1 MYVIAIDIGTTNSK
15 IVLFKLP
22 SFQVINTYIFESRK
36 IKQSTHT
43 DFDID
48 FIWQEIKAGLKM
60 LTADIIDKEEIA
72 GISISSVGES
82 GVLLTN
88 QNEVIG
94 PAIAWFDTRGKEYI
108 KKLQRENLGFDFYQ
122 IAGIPLHSNYSIA
135 KIMWLR
141 DHYPEAKRKDISWVC
156 LANYIAFKLTGIKT
170 MEASL
175 ASRTLVYDISKK
187 EWSKQLLSLFN
198 FETSIFPEV
207 KNSGELIGNV
217 KKELALELGLSES
230 MAVTVAGH
238 DHMAGS
244 VAARLDTEREI
255 LNSTGTTE
263 GLLYLQRNPI
273 LTERSYKSNIS
284 NGIYVNPELYSYFA
298 SLPSAGYAIEWYRN
312 IFGMQDHELFEKE
325 IESLYEKYANGQFR
339 NKEIFFIPHLRGSGP
354 PKRSSHS
361 KGAIYGI
368 TEHTTKADFTYSL
381 FLGLSFELKQLFTLF
396 QTLARISSPV
406 IKVIGPAVRNPLWL
420 QLKADALGCEI
431 YAYEIHEAVA
441 KGAAMSMALQ
451 QKWIH
456 QNELYS
462 VPVNV
467 TVYKPDAE
475 RTRLL
480 DDIFTN
486 KYLPLIKAKQVME

>member
-22 SFQVINTYIFESRK
+22 FFQVIDTYIFESRK
-36 IKQSTHT
+36 IKQDTHT
-43 DFDID
+43 DFDIN
-48 FIWQEIKAGLKM
+48 FIWDEIKAGIKRVSRDLAEKR
-60 LTADIIDKEEIA
+60 EIA

-88 QNEVIG
+88 DNEVVG
-94 PAIAWFDTRGKEYI
+94 PAIAWFDTRGKEHI
-108 KKLQRENLGFDFYQ
+108 EKLQKENLGLDFYQ

-141 DHYPEAKRKDISWVC
+141 EYYPEAKQKDIKWVC
-156 LANYIAFKLTGIKT
+156 LANYIAFKLTGRKT

-187 EWSKQLLSLFN
+187 EWSEPLLRLFQLDTTL
-198 FETSIFPEV
+198 FPEV
-207 KNSGELIGNV
+207 LHSGESVGTL
-217 KKELALELGLSES
+217 KEDLALELDFDES
-230 MAVTVAGH
+230 VLVSVAGH

-244 VAARLDTEREI
+244 VAARLDTGREI

-263 GLLYLQRNPI
+263 GLLYLQKAPI
-273 LTERSYKSNIS
+273 LTEESYNSNVS

-298 SLPSAGYAIEWYRN
+298 SLPSAGYAIEWYRK
-312 IFGMQDHELFEKE
+312 IFSMQDRELFEGE
-325 IESLYEKYANGQFR
+325 IESLYGQYVDGQLGD
-339 NKEIFFIPHLRGSGP
+339 KEIFFIPHLRGSGP
-354 PKRSSHS
+354 PARSNLS

-368 TEHTTKADFTYSL
+368 TEQTTKADFTYSL
-381 FLGLSFELKQLFTLF
+381 FLGLCFELKQLFTLF
-396 QTLARISSPV
+396 QTLARIGSPV

-420 QLKADALGCEI
+420 QLKADVLDCEI
-431 YAYEIHEAVA
+431 HAYEIHEAVA
-441 KGAAMSMALQ
+441 KGAAMNMAIH

-456 QNELYS
+456 QNELNS
-462 VPVNV
+462 VPVDV
-467 TVYKPDAE
+467 TVYKPDPE

-480 DDIFTN
+480 AEIFTN
-486 KYLPLIKAKQVME
+486 KYLRLVNAKQEME